1 MRALVTRGTVKPE
14 AAALLGAALPEHG
27 RRYGE
32 IVFVVGDGASPA
44 DAVMGLKDAIAV
56 AERKPPAKIL
66 ILVAPEVIEDMAL
79 AAFAAVKS
87 IARETAMPANCVN
100 ALWLKPG
107 KLPGWRAPIDLWAE
121 AARLVPALF
130 QTESTT
136 GQVFILGPAATAVP
150 L

>member
-1 MRALVTRGTVKPE
+1 MRALVTRGTVRPD
-14 AAALLGAALPEHG
+14 AAALLGAAAPELE

-32 IVFVVGDGASPA
+32 VLLVMGDGASPA
-44 DAVMGLKDAIAV
+44 DAVMGLKDAVGIS
-56 AERKPPAKIL
+56 ERKPPARIL
-66 ILVAPEVIEDMAL
+66 AVVAPEVIEDTAL

-87 IARETAMPANCVN
+87 LARETAMTANCVN

-107 KLPGWRAPIDLWAE
+107 KLPGWRAPFDLWAE
-121 AARLVPALF
+121 AARLVPALL

-136 GQVFILGPAATAVP
+136 GQVFIVGPASTAVP